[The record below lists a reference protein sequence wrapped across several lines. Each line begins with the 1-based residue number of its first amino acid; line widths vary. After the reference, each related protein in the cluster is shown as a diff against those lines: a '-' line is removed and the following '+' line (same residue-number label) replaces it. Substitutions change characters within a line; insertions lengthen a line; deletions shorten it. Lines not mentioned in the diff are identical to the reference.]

1 MAGHLSL
8 GLSLRQSCKHEY
20 SDKCP
25 NTFVLLLAHAF
36 LKVSVDFGTCACAG
50 KKQNFFICKRYIFLL
65 VYKIIY

>member
-8 GLSLRQSCKHEY
+8 GLSLGQSCKHEY

-36 LKVSVDFGTCACAG
+36 LKVSVEFGTCACAG
-50 KKQNFFICKRYIFLL
+50 KKNRSFYLQDIHTSLSL
-65 VYKIIY
+65 